1 MLKRQTDPKNGIS
14 RRKEWP
20 AVSNIYK
27 SGQITTKHIWVD
39 FTVENQFK
47 PDNKFLVSK
56 TLHESSFNGYLSIS
70 GANNN
75 LDFLKKIGMVDRER
89 RKNF

>member
-1 MLKRQTDPKNGIS
+1 M
-14 RRKEWP
+14 
-20 AVSNIYK
+20 
-27 SGQITTKHIWVD
+27 
-39 FTVENQFK
+39 ENQFK

-75 LDFLKKIGMVDRER
+75 PDFLEKIGMVDRER